1 MGFGA
6 EVITRR
12 QNKIAKLFYEK
23 AAFSES
29 QSLSENMVLG
39 SKEVNLRTLS
49 LLLKEGVVI
58 KSDKGYYID
67 QQKWKRFRHSFKR
80 FFKIFSFIY
89 TTTWQFVFI
98 LIFLVFLKRFC
109 MITRRMK
116 RLKLCIPLPNFF
128 LPAGGRFYRSNIFFL
143 NKR

>member
-12 QNKIAKLFYEK
+12 QNKIVKLFFEK

-67 QQKWKRFRHSFKR
+67 QQQWKRFRYTFKR
-80 FFKIFSFIY
+80 FF
-89 TTTWQFVFI
+89 
-98 LIFLVFLKRFC
+98 
-109 MITRRMK
+109 MI
-116 RLKLCIPLPNFF
+116 
-128 LPAGGRFYRSNIFFL
+128 
-143 NKR
+143 

>member
-12 QNKIAKLFYEK
+12 QNKIANLFYEK

-29 QSLSENMVLG
+29 QSLPENMVLG
-39 SKEVNLRTLS
+39 SKEVNLKTLS

-80 FFKIFSFIY
+80 FF
-89 TTTWQFVFI
+89 
-98 LIFLVFLKRFC
+98 
-109 MITRRMK
+109 MI
-116 RLKLCIPLPNFF
+116 
-128 LPAGGRFYRSNIFFL
+128 
-143 NKR
+143 

>member
-39 SKEVNLRTLS
+39 SKEVNLRAN
-49 LLLKEGVVI
+49 
-58 KSDKGYYID
+58 
-67 QQKWKRFRHSFKR
+67 
-80 FFKIFSFIY
+80 KILY
-89 TTTWQFVFI
+89 RG
-98 LIFLVFLKRFC
+98 LVC
-109 MITRRMK
+109 
-116 RLKLCIPLPNFF
+116 
-128 LPAGGRFYRSNIFFL
+128 
-143 NKR
+143 

>member
-67 QQKWKRFRHSFKR
+67 QQKWKRFRHSFKH
-80 FFKIFSFIY
+80 FF
-89 TTTWQFVFI
+89 
-98 LIFLVFLKRFC
+98 
-109 MITRRMK
+109 MI
-116 RLKLCIPLPNFF
+116 
-128 LPAGGRFYRSNIFFL
+128 
-143 NKR
+143 

>member
-23 AAFSES
+23 EAFSES

-67 QQKWKRFRHSFKR
+67 QQQWKRFRHSFKR
-80 FFKIFSFIY
+80 FF
-89 TTTWQFVFI
+89 
-98 LIFLVFLKRFC
+98 
-109 MITRRMK
+109 MI
-116 RLKLCIPLPNFF
+116 
-128 LPAGGRFYRSNIFFL
+128 
-143 NKR
+143 

>member
-49 LLLKEGVVI
+49 LYCFSSGSSNECEMNKKPPAMPVRLNGFSE
-58 KSDKGYYID
+58 
-67 QQKWKRFRHSFKR
+67 
-80 FFKIFSFIY
+80 KIPPM
-89 TTTWQFVFI
+89 
-98 LIFLVFLKRFC
+98 LR
-109 MITRRMK
+109 
-116 RLKLCIPLPNFF
+116 
-128 LPAGGRFYRSNIFFL
+128 
-143 NKR
+143 

>member
-12 QNKIAKLFYEK
+12 QNKIVKLFFEK

-67 QQKWKRFRHSFKR
+67 QQQWKRFRYSFKR
-80 FFKIFSFIY
+80 FF
-89 TTTWQFVFI
+89 
-98 LIFLVFLKRFC
+98 
-109 MITRRMK
+109 MI
-116 RLKLCIPLPNFF
+116 
-128 LPAGGRFYRSNIFFL
+128 
-143 NKR
+143 